1 MQDTPLMYA
10 ALSGELSCVQ
20 LLLAHGA
27 DPNLKNKQGK
37 TALMKAASNNYP
49 DIIAELLSHG
59 ADDEIQ
65 DKRGW
70 NALAHAEIEDCH
82 DAVKVLKARKEHP
95 DKLRG
100 SDTEDSDQGEDGED
114 QWETVS
120 EDSA

>member
-1 MQDTPLMYA
+1 
-10 ALSGELSCVQ
+10 
-20 LLLAHGA
+20 
-27 DPNLKNKQGK
+27 
-37 TALMKAASNNYP
+37 MKAAYGNNP

-82 DAVKVLKARKEHP
+82 DAVKVLKARKEQPP
-95 DKLRG
+95 DKRRG
-100 SDTEDSDQGEDGED
+100 SDTEESDQEEDGED

-120 EDSA
+120 EDSAQEHLIDPKWETKIDFI